1 MSIQTSLDQFFK
13 QKLKNTRKV
22 KSQNLVGL
30 KELKRL
36 KKQSKNV
43 KSHVRSRKNNE
54 RKHFSSINTSSFYT
68 NKSIDNT
75 QIADTGTHFMVGM
88 NTAYVSEDLLDNKT
102 DISSDCSIIYEK
114 ICTSNNKISPDKK
127 EATEYENQ
135 IIKDSEKTCIN
146 SQLQSFKEQVSSNH
160 NDNELIMPFKSLEEE
175 SNRRLFIE
183 DSKILDIE
191 HKHISK
197 GKYSI
202 SSVHN
207 SPVKSVLNSPKQR
220 NLTFI
225 PKKSSTKEV
234 VSYNSKIPK
243 NSTLYF
249 RQIVDK
255 ELTHIA
261 IENMNLVK
269 EGVIVANNFDLQKIY
284 ASNSFTFK
292 YNRVDTRTSEKY
304 EYNDVI
310 IPTETYAALLFMIV
324 VNVFS
329 NPINCGY
336 FDKDET
342 DFIFSMFTLSVQAQ
356 MLFARILKRKYS
368 WHRVTHLKY
377 KNLADDLMPIYKELV
392 SKSFF
397 TSDIESEEIS
407 TSFTMLQADEIRT
420 ICKDFKLN
428 YNNKEKSIKKLLDIA
443 AKKPLFPGMK
453 SSGDRL
459 KSLVSNKLGYCIR
472 LNQKA
477 KDTFDKVLTLLIPNQ
492 DPQETLSDTYNK
504 LIQIDLKKMFFPT
517 FSDKRYPIFSNKNQL
532 LRYIEAKHKL
542 TGILN
547 AIEKKQ
553 WETVKEIGKLAYD
566 QWLII
571 MENECT
577 SLEDYVLPSHISH
590 FMPGRLWL
598 KILSKSIDAF
608 KKVKETLPFAIEILH
623 KLINQNLYMQRKKE
637 AWYAELALI
646 EMYHNRNLEA
656 SAKITLESLKIENLS
671 EVGTA
676 ELLERAKK
684 LVKRKT
690 GISNTTLTNIK
701 ITLKFMES
709 NFTSSI
715 LNTTVEATLMKGNFG
730 TSNIKSKWCIGNS
743 TDDKSY
749 GSVENVA
756 LNFYYNQGFNC
767 GIHCEGALPV
777 TLFFALFWEE
787 LFNIDIPGT
796 FVTLYQ
802 TAPLDLFTKD
812 FYKNRKETIDMRL
825 KLLRSFDLETFCSLV
840 ENNFISNSHFESM
853 MHVKMFT
860 SNNIKE
866 IVYCLGIENVI
877 KICER
882 LIHNYSLWKAGFPD
896 LIVWNSNNKSCKII
910 EVKGPGDKLSVKQ
923 TLWLQYLYQM
933 GVNVE
938 VCLVKGKS
946 FLYSYNLFIFSICKL
961 EINYIVKFMAPMLPL
976 R

>member
-1 MSIQTSLDQFFK
+1 MSIQTNLDQFFK

-22 KSQNLVGL
+22 KSQKLVGL

-36 KKQSKNV
+36 KKQSKNI
-43 KSHVRSRKNNE
+43 KSHIRSGESNE
-54 RKHFSSINTSSFYT
+54 RKHFSSINTSSFHT
-68 NKSIDNT
+68 NKSIDNA
-75 QIADTGTHFMVGM
+75 QIVDTGTHFMVGM
-88 NTAYVSEDLLDNKT
+88 NTTYASEDLNNKT
-102 DISSDCSIIYEK
+102 DVLSDCSIIYEK
-114 ICTSNNKISPDKK
+114 ICTSSNKISTDKK
-127 EATEYENQ
+127 EATEYGNHV
-135 IIKDSEKTCIN
+135 IKDSEKICIN
-146 SQLQSFKEQVSSNH
+146 SQLQSFEKQVSSSH
-160 NDNELIMPFKSLEEE
+160 NDNELTMPFKLFEEGN
-175 SNRRLFIE
+175 NRRFSVK
-183 DSKILDIE
+183 DSKILDTE
-191 HKHISK
+191 HNDISK

-202 SSVHN
+202 SSVYS
-207 SPVKSVLNSPKQR
+207 SPVKNVLNSPSNQR
-220 NLTFI
+220 NLSFI
-225 PKKSSTKEV
+225 PKKSSTEEV
-234 VSYNSKIPK
+234 LPHNSKIPE
-243 NSTLYF
+243 NLNLYF

-255 ELTHIA
+255 ELTHTA

-269 EGVIVANNFDLQKIY
+269 EGVILANNFDLQKIY
-284 ASNSFTFK
+284 AASSFTFK
-292 YNRVDTRTSEKY
+292 YNRIDTRTSEKY

-368 WHRVTHLKY
+368 WHRVKHLKY
-377 KNLADDLMPIYKELV
+377 KNLADDMIPIYKELV

-397 TSDIESEEIS
+397 ISDIDNEELS
-407 TSFTMLQADEIRT
+407 TSFKMLQADEIRT
-420 ICKDFKLN
+420 ICKDFKLT
-428 YNNKEKSIKKLLDIA
+428 YNNKEKSIKKLLEIA

-459 KSLVSNKLGYCIR
+459 KSLISNKLGYCIR

-477 KDTFDKVLTLLIPNQ
+477 KDIFDKVLTLLIPNQ
-492 DPQETLSDTYNK
+492 EPQETLSDTYNK
-504 LIQIDLKKMFFPT
+504 LMQIDLKKMFFPK
-517 FSDKRYPIFSNKNQL
+517 FSDKRYPLFSNKNQL
-532 LRYIEAKHKL
+532 IRYIEAKHKL

-547 AIEKKQ
+547 AIENKQ
-553 WETVKEIGKLAYD
+553 WETVREIGKLAYD

-571 MENECT
+571 MGNECT
-577 SLEDYVLPSHISH
+577 SLENYVLPSHISR
-590 FMPGRLWL
+590 FMPGYLWL

-623 KLINQNLYMQRKKE
+623 KLINQNFYMQRKKE

-676 ELLERAKK
+676 ELVERAKK

-690 GISNTTLTNIK
+690 GISNTTLANIK

-730 TSNIKSKWCIGNS
+730 TSNIKSKWCIDNTTNNKFYS
-743 TDDKSY
+743 
-749 GSVENVA
+749 SVENVA
-756 LNFYYNQGFNC
+756 LNFYYNQGFND
-767 GIHCEGALPV
+767 GIHCEGALPI

-812 FYKNRKETIDMRL
+812 FYKNRKETIDMKL
-825 KLLRSFDLETFCSLV
+825 KLLRSFDSETFCNLV

-860 SNNIKE
+860 NNNIKE
-866 IVYCLGIENVI
+866 IVYCLGTENVI

-882 LIHNYSLWKAGFPD
+882 LIHNYTLWKAGFPD

-923 TLWLQYLYQM
+923 TLWLQYLHQM

-938 VCLVKGKS
+938 VCLVRDNGKIKMS
-946 FLYSYNLFIFSICKL
+946 
-961 EINYIVKFMAPMLPL
+961 
-976 R
+976 